1 MHNSRITYVKNIL
14 LPCLLFSGIAGV
26 GTGLLIFLFKL
37 CAGAVIDLSGTLYA
51 GVRANPAFLPL
62 LIGGA
67 ALLGLTSSVILRKVP
82 DCRGGGIPTAIAV
95 VQGLISFHWLRSIV
109 FVFTSSMLTYLGG
122 VPLGNEGPSVQM
134 GTAVG
139 RGIVRKHPAWS
150 RYIMTGGACAG
161 FAAATGSPLTGIL
174 FAFEEAH
181 RHISPMIFLAAS
193 IAVLASSA
201 VMQALCPLA
210 GMDYALFRFA
220 DMEAL
225 PLRYLWAALLVGLAV
240 GFASCVFTRSYCIL
254 RNVIRRVLKGIP
266 FTVKV
271 VSIFIVVSL
280 IGFFSAEC
288 IGSGHGL
295 VDELMEGHG
304 IWYSLILILLI
315 RAFLLLTATNTDI
328 TGGLF
333 VPMLAFGGI
342 LGALC
347 GKAMTAAG
355 LLPEE
360 HYTLMIVIGIAAF
373 LSAASRTPLMALA
386 FSIEILN
393 GLPNLLSIGL
403 GISIAFLVI
412 ETVGITPF
420 TETVVE
426 SKTEAVHAGRPVQT
440 VHRTLK
446 VMPGSFAVGK
456 EIRDILWPPRF
467 TIVSVHKNPAGSAFF
482 SGTVLVEG
490 DTLYVHYRTCAP
502 EETLVSLEALV
513 GRQGQDGESA
523 DSGL

>member
-1 MHNSRITYVKNIL
+1 MYNSRRTYIKNIL
-14 LPCLLFSGIAGV
+14 LPCLLFSGIAGI
-26 GTGLLIFLFKL
+26 GTGLLIFLFKF

-51 GVRANPAFLPL
+51 AVRETPVYLPL

-67 ALLGLTSSVILRKVP
+67 ALLGLTASVILRKVP

-95 VQGLISFHWLRSIV
+95 VQGLISFHWLKTIV
-109 FVFTSSMLTYLGG
+109 FVFTSAMLTYLGG

-139 RGIVRKHPAWS
+139 CGIVRKHPAWK

-193 IAVLASSA
+193 IAVLAASA
-201 VMQALCPLA
+201 VMQVLCPLA
-210 GMDYALFRFA
+210 GMDYALFTFA
-220 DMEAL
+220 DMETL
-225 PLRYLWAALLVGLAV
+225 PLRYLWAALIVGLVV
-240 GFASCVFTRSYCIL
+240 GFASFAFTRSYCIL
-254 RNVIRRVLKGIP
+254 RNVIRHTLKHIP

-271 VSIFIVVSL
+271 VSIFTVVSV
-280 IGFFSAEC
+280 IGFLSAEC

-295 VDELMEGHG
+295 VDELVEGHG

-315 RAFLLLTATNTDI
+315 RALLLLVATNTDI

-333 VPMLAFGGI
+333 VPMLAFGAI
-342 LGALC
+342 LGAVC
-347 GKAMTAAG
+347 GKAMTALG
-355 LLPEE
+355 ILPEE
-360 HYTLMIVIGIAAF
+360 HYALMVVIGIASF

-386 FSIEILN
+386 FSVEVLN
-393 GLPNLLSIGL
+393 GLPNLLAIGL

-412 ETVGITPF
+412 ETIGITPF
-420 TETVVE
+420 TDTVVE
-426 SKTEAVHAGRPVQT
+426 SKTEAAHAGRPVQT
-440 VHRTLK
+440 VHRTLE

-490 DTLYVHYRTCAP
+490 DTLYVHYRTCMP
-502 EETLVSLEALV
+502 EETLASLEALV
-513 GRQGQDGESA
+513 GVQGQGGGSA
-523 DSGL
+523 DRS

>member
-1 MHNSRITYVKNIL
+1 MHNSRLTYIKNIL
-14 LPCLLFSGIAGV
+14 LPCLLFSGIAGA
-26 GTGLLIFLFKL
+26 GTGVLIFLFKL
-37 CAGAVIDLSGTLYA
+37 CAGAVIDLSGDLYA
-51 GVRANPAFLPL
+51 SVRETPAFLPL

-67 ALLGLTSSVILRKVP
+67 ALLGLAASVILRKIP
-82 DCRGGGIPTAIAV
+82 DCRGGGIPTAIAIV
-95 VQGLISFHWLRSIV
+95 KGLIPFHWVKSIV
-109 FVFTSSMLTYLGG
+109 FVFTSAMLTYLCG

-139 RGIVRKHPAWS
+139 RGIVRKHPAWN

-181 RHISPMIFLAAS
+181 RHFSPMIFLAAS
-193 IAVLASSA
+193 IAVLAASA

-210 GMDYALFRFA
+210 GMDYALFTFA
-220 DMEAL
+220 DMDAL
-225 PLRYLWAALLVGLAV
+225 PLCYLWAAVIVGLAV
-240 GFASCVFTRSYCIL
+240 GFSAAAFTRAYCIL
-254 RNVIRRVLKGIP
+254 RNVIRHTLQPVP

-271 VSIFIVVSL
+271 VSIFAVVSL
-280 IGFFSAEC
+280 IGFFSADC

-295 VDELMEGHG
+295 VDEMIEGHG
-304 IWYSLILILLI
+304 VWYSLILFLLI
-315 RAFLLLTATNTDI
+315 RAFLLLIATNTDV

-333 VPMLAFGGI
+333 VPMLAFGAI

-347 GKAMTAAG
+347 GKAMTAIG
-355 LLPEE
+355 ILPEE
-360 HYTLMIVIGIAAF
+360 HYALMVVIGIASF

-393 GLPNLLSIGL
+393 GLPNLLPIGI

-412 ETVGITPF
+412 ETIGITAF

-426 SKTEAVHAGRPVQT
+426 SKTEAANAGRPVQT
-440 VHRTLK
+440 VHRTLE

-490 DTLYVHYRTCAP
+490 DMLYVHYRTCTP
-502 EETLVSLEALV
+502 DETLKTLEAVV
-513 GRQGQDGESA
+513 GPQKPE
-523 DSGL
+523 